1 MLSELLERKLVEDAK
16 EWSRE
21 CGLNPPFS
29 VTLEYGDSV
38 VRVQVAELKGLRQST
53 CTYTKE
59 GKRNM
64 YELERGK

>member
-16 EWSRE
+16 DWSKE
-21 CGLNPPFS
+21 CGLKPPFT
-29 VTLEYGDSV
+29 VTLDYGDSV
-38 VRVQVAELKGLRQST
+38 VRILVSELKGSRSAT